1 MQRRQW
7 SALVGAAALVA
18 VAGQS
23 FAQGYP
29 NKPVELSVPFAPG
42 ARPTSWRG

>member
-7 SALVGAAALVA
+7 SALVGSAALVA
-18 VAGQS
+18 FAGQS

-29 NKPVELSVPFAPG
+29 N
-42 ARPTSWRG
+42 